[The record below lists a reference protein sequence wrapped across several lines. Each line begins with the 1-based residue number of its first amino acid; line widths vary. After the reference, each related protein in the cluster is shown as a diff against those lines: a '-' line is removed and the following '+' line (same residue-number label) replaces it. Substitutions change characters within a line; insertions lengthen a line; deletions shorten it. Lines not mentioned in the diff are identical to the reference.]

1 MICVADKNQMM
12 PDYKTYGFAYISP
25 KKLKDTVG
33 ANALDK
39 TFAQINILSG
49 LSKKTLE
56 DKVKDVLGRTI
67 MVTSKDDHVVYK
79 ESQGEAEEGK
89 TMGSVLPVL
98 FLLIAILTMV
108 TTMHRIAT
116 KA

>member
-1 MICVADKNQMM
+1 
-12 PDYKTYGFAYISP
+12 
-25 KKLKDTVG
+25 
-33 ANALDK
+33 
-39 TFAQINILSG
+39 
-49 LSKKTLE
+49 
-56 DKVKDVLGRTI
+56 
-67 MVTSKDDHVVYK
+67 MVTPKEDNVVYK

-116 KA
+116 KEKTQIGTFQRVRA